1 MNLRLFFLN
10 CILLLAIA
18 AFSQEPVALFNKA
31 KFVFREKTLT
41 GESFDLGIE
50 LNDAAFS
57 SYRRLTMQLP
67 KGFSYKISHKA
78 DAISQ
83 GDQQN
88 VKLLWTGPV
97 VAPTQKINIIFST
110 EPGIEGNF
118 RIPVIYEFLHE
129 QQKKI
134 FTLGSLDL
142 QVSKTKRVD
151 DNLSKNLTFDL
162 PDLAQS
168 NTRKA
173 LQNSFYSIQ
182 MLQSSEYVSEAQL
195 RKYFNL
201 EQEKITEM
209 LQDGKYYYLTGGF
222 SDEKDAK
229 NWLTKHP
236 SLSMQGL
243 VVKVVNG
250 KIINN

>member
-1 MNLRLFFLN
+1 
-10 CILLLAIA
+10 
-18 AFSQEPVALFNKA
+18 
-31 KFVFREKTLT
+31 
-41 GESFDLGIE
+41 
-50 LNDAAFS
+50 
-57 SYRRLTMQLP
+57 
-67 KGFSYKISHKA
+67 
-78 DAISQ
+78 
-83 GDQQN
+83 
-88 VKLLWTGPV
+88 
-97 VAPTQKINIIFST
+97 
-110 EPGIEGNF
+110 
-118 RIPVIYEFLHE
+118 VIYEFLHE

-173 LQNSFYSIQ
+173 VQNSFYSIQ
-182 MLQSSEYVSEAQL
+182 MLQSSECVSESQL

-201 EQEKITEM
+201 EQENITEM

-222 SDEKDAK
+222 LDEKEAK

-236 SLSMQGL
+236 SLSMQGM